1 MISSSSLPESDTLLD
16 SPRSVLNLSQYFGR
30 RDAKKMHP
38 STVVWCSSQ
47 RDNSSTLRAAEA
59 CCEKRRSPTQLIY
72 LWSVVS
78 PRNLDNRCSE
88 CTLTSPYVSLKAVL
102 NPGACVK

>member
-1 MISSSSLPESDTLLD
+1 MISSSSLQDSDTLLI
-16 SPRSVLNLSQYFGR
+16 SPRNVLNLSQYFGR
-30 RDAKKMHP
+30 SDAKKMHP
-38 STVVWCSSQ
+38 STVVWPSSQ
-47 RDNSSTLRAAEA
+47 RDNSLALRAAKA

-72 LWSVVS
+72 LSSVVS
-78 PRNLDNRCSE
+78 ARNLDNRRSE